1 MSLTLSIAD
10 LAETFPDFR
19 AAVLLATGLTIPADR
34 PDALDAEI
42 ARRET
47 ACRDRQ
53 AGKALSEI
61 PGIAAWR
68 DAYKRFGIKKTS
80 YRSSVERLVKNVLA
94 DRPLARI
101 NGFVDAYNA
110 VSLDHVL
117 PVGADD
123 VACIGDSVAFR
134 FSQQGDTFY
143 PLGREDA
150 ENDPPKPGEVVLA
163 SGSAVLC
170 RRWNW
175 YQDARSPI
183 TEGTRAALVTIQ
195 SNGIGD
201 PEAAAEDLAGLLDRT
216 CGATSAVALVSASR
230 PEAVFDQINA

>member
-1 MSLTLSIAD
+1 MSLTVSITD
-10 LAETFPDFR
+10 FAETFPDFR
-19 AAVLLATGLTIPADR
+19 AAAVLTTGLTIPAER
-34 PDALDAEI
+34 PDALQAEI
-42 ARRET
+42 ARREIL
-47 ACRDRQ
+47 CRDRH
-53 AGKALSEI
+53 AGSALSEI
-61 PGIAAWR
+61 AGIAAWR
-68 DAYKRFGIKKTS
+68 DAYKKFGIKKTS

-94 DRPLARI
+94 DRPLACI

-117 PVGADD
+117 PIGADD
-123 VACIGDSVAFR
+123 VACIGDAVAFR
-134 FSQQGDTFY
+134 FSREDDTFY

-195 SNGIGD
+195 SNGVGD
-201 PEAAAEDLAGLLDRT
+201 PEAAAADLADLLDRT
-216 CGATSAVALVSASR
+216 CGATSTIELLSASR
-230 PEAVFDQINA
+230 PEIVFKHINA